1 MKRVL
6 FLLLMALA
14 LNSNATTFDDI
25 YQFKSLAKFAKS
37 ELGLKMRIPQGFYVM
52 RLNYVDFMAPS
63 SGGFYDS
70 WSGVAFS
77 EDKNALI
84 VYSNIAL
91 IAAAAHP
98 SEWHNRGLT
107 GLIDIPHKIAKGTGQ
122 NADIKVITDSR
133 LCGKADSVIIY
144 EQQISSVNRF
154 DFCMQIHVYAN
165 KRGYVPIIF
174 KLLLTKQGLAKKEK
188 YIRLALNS
196 IKFGNRTDYVEKR
209 KKDSMY
215 FPLKRY
221 LTEHNLLRYFPIGPC
236 DVCAWHQT
244 VHE

>member
-1 MKRVL
+1 M
-6 FLLLMALA
+6 LLTAFTIK
-14 LNSNATTFDDI
+14 SNATTFDDVF
-25 YQFKSLAKFAKS
+25 QFKSLAKFAKS
-37 ELGLKMRIPQGFYVM
+37 ELGLKIRIPKGFYVM
-52 RLNYVDFMAPS
+52 NLNYEDFFSPS

-77 EDKNALI
+77 AEKNALI
-84 VYSNIAL
+84 VYPNIAL
-91 IAAAAHP
+91 IAAAANP
-98 SEWHNRGLT
+98 AEWHCRGLT
-107 GLIDIPHKIAKGTGQ
+107 GLIDIPQKLANVTEQ
-122 NADIKVITDSR
+122 NADIKVITNTG
-133 LCGKADSVIIY
+133 LCGEADSIIIY
-144 EQQISSVNRF
+144 EQQTTKTNRF
-154 DFCMQIHVYAN
+154 DFCTQIHICAN
-165 KRGYVPIIF
+165 KRGFVPIIL

-221 LTEHNLLRYFPIGPC
+221 LAGHNLLRYFPIGAR
-236 DVCAWHQT
+236 DVCGWHQT